1 MRLKHE
7 LLSHRFPENY
17 IDSLSVE
24 QPSDNMDVQRL
35 EERYLKINKIYSI
48 IVGMWPNQKRKTIPR
63 IFVELI
69 GILAHITQMY
79 LICYYNKKREKKER
93 EKNQYYDYNDLI
105 ICLLLGYCVFLSK
118 IFDKYY
124 ILHL

>member
-48 IVGMWPNQKRKTIPR
+48 IIGMWPNQKRKTIPR

-69 GILAHITQMY
+69 GILAHITQVY
-79 LICYYNKKREKKER
+79 LIYYYNKKREKKER
-93 EKNQYYDYNDLI
+93 EKNQYYDYND
-105 ICLLLGYCVFLSK
+105 
-118 IFDKYY
+118 
-124 ILHL
+124 

>member
-24 QPSDNMDVQRL
+24 PSDNMDVQRL

-69 GILAHITQMY
+69 GILTQVY
-79 LICYYNKKREKKER
+79 LIYYYNKKR
-93 EKNQYYDYNDLI
+93 I
-105 ICLLLGYCVFLSK
+105 
-118 IFDKYY
+118 
-124 ILHL
+124 

>member
-24 QPSDNMDVQRL
+24 PSDNMDVQRL

-69 GILAHITQMY
+69 GILAHITQVY
-79 LICYYNKKREKKER
+79 LICYYNKKKKKKKKEKKP
-93 EKNQYYDYNDLI
+93 
-105 ICLLLGYCVFLSK
+105 
-118 IFDKYY
+118 
-124 ILHL
+124 IL